1 MIVVY
6 RLRSMPA
13 QRSTRRPW
21 SSCVTRTRRR
31 RTRAASTPAAPWS
44 RSPRTACRRRTPW
57 RRRRATA
64 ARPPRPDRVLRRGPA
79 TTVAEEVGHG
89 AAVGRRRTS
98 LPFCACRSHRR
109 GRGARWRAPWRA
121 APPRAP
127 LQRRRPGLLP
137 HVVHRVQELH
147 GAMWPRGIA
156 EQRGGGGGDGGSWQV
171 VGIS

>member
-89 AAVGRRRTS
+89 AAVGRRRDVPALLRLQVAPAGAAEPGGALLASRAAAPLHSSAGARPAAARRSPRTGTS
-98 LPFCACRSHRR
+98 WPRCGRAGSRSGR
-109 GRGARWRAPWRA
+109 GR
-121 APPRAP
+121 
-127 LQRRRPGLLP
+127 RRRRRRQL
-137 HVVHRVQELH
+137 
-147 GAMWPRGIA
+147 A
-156 EQRGGGGGDGGSWQV
+156 GGWN
-171 VGIS
+171 